1 MAKIII
7 PTPLRKFTN
16 NEGTI
21 ELSGET
27 VIETIESL
35 GNIYP
40 NLRGYLINENGSL
53 RNFLRIYV
61 GDEDIKVLQNENTMV
76 DDSSIISIIPAIA
89 GGLI

>member
-16 NEGTI
+16 NQGTI

-27 VIETIESL
+27 VIEAVESL
-35 GNIYP
+35 GNTYP
-40 NLRGYLINENGSL
+40 DIKVHLLDENGSL

-61 GDEDIKVLQNENTMV
+61 GDEDIKALQNENTLV